1 MTTPEVLER
10 AITERDWM
18 QLVIDFARLQ
28 GWLVYHTHDSRRS
41 PSGFPDVICVR
52 GDRLVALETKTT
64 LGRVTRAQLRWM
76 DALRGV
82 PGVEAWVAR
91 PDDWDAIEEVL
102 R

>member
-1 MTTPEVLER
+1 MSTLVAESDFLAAV
-10 AITERDWM
+10 RD
-18 QLVIDFARLQ
+18 LATLH
-28 GWLVYHTHDSRRS
+28 GWRCYHTRDSRGS
-41 PSGFPDVICVR
+41 DPGFPDLVCVR
-52 GDRLVALETKTT
+52 GPRLVALETKTT

-76 DALRGV
+76 DALRAV